1 MAATI
6 KLCLRWRC
14 FTSWIRMQIMHRRL
28 PCSPFQTLDSSSFP
42 HLRGGYLVVN
52 VLCFCTFRDQTS
64 NLSNFH
70 LLRAHGTLSCFCLLF
85 FLARMPSILLLNTCS
100 SIRSRRQCRLS
111 HDGFPPG
118 GEWSLAPC
126 DVRSLLCCQSMQ
138 NVHCRCFLLCLSL
151 APQAFWS

>member
-1 MAATI
+1 MAMFYFLDKNANHAQE
-6 KLCLRWRC
+6 
-14 FTSWIRMQIMHRRL
+14 TSL
-28 PCSPFQTLDSSSFP
+28 LSSSFP

-52 VLCFCTFRDQTS
+52 VLYFCTFRDQTS

-111 HDGFPPG
+111 HDGIPPG

-126 DVRSLLCCQSMQ
+126 DVHFFSAAKA
-138 NVHCRCFLLCLSL
+138 CRMSTAAAFCFAFLLLFKLSEVRYL
-151 APQAFWS
+151 GYVLCSLYLLFR